1 MWTSVKGPFV
11 ASHLPDLRQRH
22 WPLTLSRG
30 PSTASR
36 WKPFQKP
43 CNLACGARGAVLA
56 LLYVA
61 SCAAETARVACF
73 ELGLFEPASGDEHED
88 DFSWKQGGYFY
99 VYIIYIYI
107 CMCVYD
113 MRVHVSEISI
123 WIFHIHHIPFASSP
137 LFTWAA
143 TESFHELYV
152 KRFVAYSYPL
162 SSFFYTPYKHSK
174 SYLNGLVEVKIYRKP

>member
-11 ASHLPDLRQRH
+11 ASHLPPDLRQRH

-43 CNLACGARGAVLA
+43 CNLACAARGAVLA
-56 LLYVA
+56 LLYGNHPVL
-61 SCAAETARVACF
+61 
-73 ELGLFEPASGDEHED
+73 LGLFEPASGEHKD
-88 DFSWKQGGYFY
+88 DFSWKQGPGWILLR
-99 VYIIYIYI
+99 VYYIYV
-107 CMCVYD
+107 CVYD

>member
-99 VYIIYIYI
+99 VYIINIYI
-107 CMCVYD
+107 SVCVCVWYACACVWNIN
-113 MRVHVSEISI
+113 MNLPYS
-123 WIFHIHHIPFASSP
+123 
-137 LFTWAA
+137 
-143 TESFHELYV
+143 
-152 KRFVAYSYPL
+152 SYPICIIPL
-162 SSFFYTPYKHSK
+162 IHMGG
-174 SYLNGLVEVKIYRKP
+174 NGIISWIIC